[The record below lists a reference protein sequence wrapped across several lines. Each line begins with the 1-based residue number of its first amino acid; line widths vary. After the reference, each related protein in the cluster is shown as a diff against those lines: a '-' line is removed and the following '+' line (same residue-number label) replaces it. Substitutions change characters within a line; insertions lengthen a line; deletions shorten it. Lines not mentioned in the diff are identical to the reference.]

1 MCNLPQ
7 DDKKQIKFSL
17 VKHNHDDRVV
27 LMPTA
32 RNVLRPE
39 LELDARLEDDV
50 ESDFGFQMPGHPSGK
65 SVSAAELSL
74 LFSPLDPVTRRNM
87 AAMKARWTAPAQ
99 APAAGAPA
107 QHSPA
112 GAPARA
118 SHASVSHAAHTAHA
132 PAPHAGSRSHDSG
145 SAEPMQVDQAERTP
159 LSALCGRPTSSVS
172 HAGRV
177 QAPHT
182 VRRDCATRSARPP
195 QTPPGRPS
203 AQQAASAGLTELV
216 QRPKPTLMM
225 RLWASMWTDPPE
237 AIEAELKMHPEPR
250 ILAYRWLTSACQPLQ
265 FTPLRVSPTIPAAT
279 QPPDNVSAESTQPPT
294 ELSAE
299 PMALIPATAQP
310 PVNSSVEST
319 ASISAAAQPALQTV
333 QEFLQLYDRRIPIK
347 LNSPGIDS
355 SEHLPARQVL
365 KPFVDKGSEWMSA
378 EALDFCFGR
387 LQQANITSQNGVK
400 VTFWHW
406 FLVVLHRKTFTI
418 RIFEGLKKP
427 ALDLVEIVKSF
438 LPDST
443 EWSFVPEP
451 GSIYGH
457 QGPGQTE
464 EPPWTC
470 GWLALW
476 MAERIARLGVSAE
489 DLQATS
495 NPWPWVPT
503 DPPPPNVGQ
512 PSRSQAVPPL
522 SLLIA
527 EHVRFKWLADAA
539 RCWTPPASKA

>member
-1 MCNLPQ
+1 
-7 DDKKQIKFSL
+7 
-17 VKHNHDDRVV
+17 
-27 LMPTA
+27 
-32 RNVLRPE
+32 
-39 LELDARLEDDV
+39 
-50 ESDFGFQMPGHPSGK
+50 
-65 SVSAAELSL
+65 
-74 LFSPLDPVTRRNM
+74 
-87 AAMKARWTAPAQ
+87 MK
-99 APAAGAPA
+99 
-107 QHSPA
+107 
-112 GAPARA
+112 
-118 SHASVSHAAHTAHA
+118 
-132 PAPHAGSRSHDSG
+132 
-145 SAEPMQVDQAERTP
+145 
-159 LSALCGRPTSSVS
+159 
-172 HAGRV
+172 
-177 QAPHT
+177 
-182 VRRDCATRSARPP
+182 
-195 QTPPGRPS
+195 
-203 AQQAASAGLTELV
+203 
-216 QRPKPTLMM
+216 

-237 AIEAELKMHPEPR
+237 AIKKELAVHPKPR
-250 ILAYRWLTSACQPLQ
+250 ILAYRWLMSACQALQ
-265 FTPLRVSPTIPAAT
+265 FTPLRVSRTIPAAT
-279 QPPDNVSAESTQPPT
+279 QPPDNVSAESTQAPT

-299 PMALIPATAQP
+299 PMASIPATAQL
-310 PVNSSVEST
+310 VS
-319 ASISAAAQPALQTV
+319 AAQPAAKLSPKALQTV

-347 LNSPGIDS
+347 LNSPGIDA
-355 SEHLPARQVL
+355 SEHLPASQVL

-400 VTFWHW
+400 VTFWQTFNANGTADMDRSLRGHSNREIRFSECKDSLSDTVAASEDGLVIFPANREQHW

-418 RIFEGLKKP
+418 RIFEGLKKL

-489 DLQATS
+489 DLQASTS

-539 RCWTPPASKA
+539 RCWTPHVTKA